1 MSAAR
6 SGGNTRTTQS
16 RRSPGLPATRH
27 RRGLPWK
34 EAARRAA
41 LLLVAAT
48 GCIIFV
54 IPFAWMVSTAG
65 KEGSLVWK
73 VPPVWIPPRYEW
85 DNYVEGWRMLPFAVF
100 YRNTLVI
107 TFLNVAGVLVS
118 SSLAAFAFS
127 RLRFPGRGILFV
139 LVLSTLMI
147 PWHVTIIP
155 QYMLFTRL
163 HWVNTLYPLW
173 VRAWLGDAFSIFL
186 LRQYFMTI
194 SHEMDDAAR
203 MDGCS
208 SFEVFWRI
216 LVPLSRSALTV
227 VAIFEFTWAWNNFM
241 GPLIYLDS
249 VKLFPVALGLRL
261 FQQRSE
267 MHLQLMMAQTVV
279 SVLPVLGL
287 FFLTQKYFIQ
297 GIVVTGIKG

>member
-1 MSAAR
+1 VRAAAQNRAPGAAAAR
-6 SGGNTRTTQS
+6 AGGK
-16 RRSPGLPATRH
+16 RRRWADV
-27 RRGLPWK
+27 
-34 EAARRAA
+34 ARRAV
-41 LLLVAAT
+41 LLVLAT
-48 GCIIFV
+48 AGCVIFF

-73 VPPVWIPPRYEW
+73 VPPVWLPPHYEW
-85 DNYVEGWRMLPFAVF
+85 RNYLDSWRMLPFALF
-100 YRNTLVI
+100 YRNTLTI
-107 TFLNVAGVLVS
+107 TLLNGLGVVLS

-127 RLRFPGRGILFV
+127 RLRFRGRGFLFV

-147 PWHVTIIP
+147 PWHVTVIP
-155 QYMLFTRL
+155 QYMLFARL
-163 HWVNTLYPLW
+163 GWVNTLYPLW
-173 VRAWLGDAFSIFL
+173 VRGWLGDAFSIFL
-186 LRQYFMTI
+186 LRQFFMTV

-208 SFEVFWRI
+208 NFEVFWRI

-227 VAIFEFTWAWNNFM
+227 VAIFEFTWSWNNFM

-261 FQQRSE
+261 FQQRNE
-267 MHLQLMMAQTVV
+267 THLQLMMAQTVV

-297 GIVVTGIKG
+297 GIVVTGVKG